1 MGTSSCPVKSA
12 GLPFIRLYKCHIIGR
27 CCTASAGTMIQAQ
40 LSIRT
45 CPSRRIE
52 LSPSLSLSLSFS
64 LSPSLTRS
72 LFLSCS
78 LSPPPSLSPALSR
91 KTQAPSADSCDPLAS
106 TGTLDLNP
114 CGLVANSVFNDKI
127 VVSSAPSPYDSL
139 PPYEYMD
146 ESEI

>member
-1 MGTSSCPVKSA
+1 MSHHRSMLHCFSWDDDSSTTEHSYVSFSPHRALSLS
-12 GLPFIRLYKCHIIGR
+12 LP
-27 CCTASAGTMIQAQ
+27 
-40 LSIRT
+40 LSLF
-45 CPSRRIE
+45 
-52 LSPSLSLSLSFS
+52 LSLALSYSLSLSLVLS
-64 LSPSLTRS
+64 LS
-72 LFLSCS
+72 
-78 LSPPPSLSPALSR
+78 PPSLSPALSR

-146 ESEI
+146 ESEISWVTGELT